1 MNILLRGYIDRNFG
15 DDLMLRLAADGLKNH
30 TAQLDVP
37 KDMAEHY
44 KKLGFNIYGGGD
56 YNAECTVAG
65 SWFVIRSKTG
75 LLYRTKEIISQKR
88 RRTKK
93 AILGCNIS
101 DFTVPGAET
110 LIRRH
115 IAAYDFIT
123 VRDSFS
129 YDYIKKNIPSVKCEY
144 YPDIAFSLPDSMIYD
159 TPREGALGITAYCGL
174 GGGNEAVYEKLAYV
188 TDRFIEKTGKK
199 VLLFAFDLGLENDLK
214 AAENIALLCKN
225 KEQTEIITNTGD
237 DILKN
242 LPRCARLIAV
252 RLHGVIL
259 ALRMGIPVIPAA
271 YSNKINRVL
280 NDLNYDGPILDL
292 RGFRAEE
299 AAELAVSFNSV
310 YALPVDVPELAA
322 MHMKRFLQEL
332 AD

>member
-44 KKLGFNIYGGGD
+44 KKLGFNIYGGVD

-88 RRTKK
+88 RGTKK
-93 AILGCNIS
+93 VILGCNIS
-101 DFTVPGAET
+101 DFTVSGAET

-129 YDYIKKNIPSVKCEY
+129 YDYIRKNIPSVKCEY

-159 TPREGALGITAYCGL
+159 TPREGALGITAYRGL
-174 GGGNEAVYEKLAYV
+174 GGDEAVYEKLAYAA
-188 TDRFIEKTGKK
+188 DRFIEKTGKK

-214 AAENIALLCKN
+214 AAENIAFLCKN
-225 KEQTEIITNTGD
+225 KEKTEIITNTGD

-242 LPRCARLIAV
+242 LPRCSKLIAV

-259 ALRMGIPVIPAA
+259 ALRMGIPVIPVA
-271 YSNKINRVL
+271 YSNKTNRVL

-292 RGFRAEE
+292 HGFGAEE
-299 AAELAVSFNSV
+299 AAELAVSYEEPF
-310 YALPVDVPELAA
+310 ALPKDVKERAS
-322 MHMKRFLQEL
+322 MHIKRFSEEL